1 MKSLNLKQMEVVEAG
16 GCAGSL
22 GSLGILLV
30 AATFIA
36 APVAAGVWAAGFIL
50 GSINAADACK

>member
-1 MKSLNLKQMEVVEAG
+1 MKNLNFEQMEIVEGG

-22 GSLGILLV
+22 GALGIAMV

-36 APVAAGVWAAGFIL
+36 APLAAGVWAAGFIL
-50 GSINAADACK
+50 GSINAADACS